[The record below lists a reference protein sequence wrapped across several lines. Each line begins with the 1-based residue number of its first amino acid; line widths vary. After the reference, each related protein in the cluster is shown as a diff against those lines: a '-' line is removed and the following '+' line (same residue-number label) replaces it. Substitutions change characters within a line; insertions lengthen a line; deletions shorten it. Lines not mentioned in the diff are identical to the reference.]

1 MWMYT
6 AEWNTVSQYCTKIKP
21 CKDLAY
27 NNNNSINWIKVKI
40 RHARYAMSFP
50 TVNAYFSCLSKYAT
64 WRNASWRN
72 TNNDRA
78 WQVRQT
84 DETCSGGCIEIPRL
98 CLRSSFLTSYMSV
111 FCRLRVF
118 KMTINIENTQTYMF
132 WKLYVTIKIFQMA
145 FGEFFPFRFK
155 FWYGGCK

>member
-1 MWMYT
+1 MPNKVRKLSEYNRYNKMWMYMYT

-21 CKDLAY
+21 CKDPAY
-27 NNNNSINWIKVKI
+27 NNNNSINWIKVKP

-84 DETCSGGCIEIPRL
+84 DETCSGGCRDTTPL
-98 CLRSSFLTSYMSV
+98 SSF
-111 FCRLRVF
+111 
-118 KMTINIENTQTYMF
+118 
-132 WKLYVTIKIFQMA
+132 
-145 FGEFFPFRFK
+145 FFPDKLHVSFLQIKGF
-155 FWYGGCK
+155 